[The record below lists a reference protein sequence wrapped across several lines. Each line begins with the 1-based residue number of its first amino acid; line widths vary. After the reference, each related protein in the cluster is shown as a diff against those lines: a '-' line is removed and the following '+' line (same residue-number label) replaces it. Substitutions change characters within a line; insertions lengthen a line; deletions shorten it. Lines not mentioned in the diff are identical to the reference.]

1 MIFNAIIMK
10 VKDKVTDIHTDEV
23 YVIKEIIEQNQFLPQ
38 TLYKLTA
45 VVSKKEIQV
54 FESTFA
60 ENFK

>member
-1 MIFNAIIMK
+1 MIFNANQMK

-38 TLYKLTA
+38 TLYKLSA

-54 FESTFA
+54 FESTFT